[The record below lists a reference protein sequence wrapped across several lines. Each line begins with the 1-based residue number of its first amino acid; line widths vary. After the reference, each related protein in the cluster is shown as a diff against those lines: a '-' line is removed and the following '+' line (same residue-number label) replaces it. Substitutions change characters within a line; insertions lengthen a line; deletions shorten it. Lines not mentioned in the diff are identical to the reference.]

1 MSGTFRELR
10 RTPSRSAATVAAL
23 ALAVAALGIL
33 AVPGVSSSSLRALA
47 ADDHLSHLAVDT
59 TPLPDDSVLE
69 GLPGVTAAE
78 ARVSGTVGLPS
89 GDPLEV
95 VGIDPAAQSVDV
107 VRATEGR
114 LPERSGEVLVTPALR
129 DTGPSIGDRLPGPGG
144 GLSVVGIGTTAA
156 FEVDPVAVV
165 TPETAEALLG
175 VDGPTEV
182 LLRVEDPTEEAL
194 ASTTEELRSALAAV
208 GATFTGFPETFVGG
222 AHPLESEI
230 AMVSAMIGM
239 LGIVA
244 GAVAMVLLATTTAAV
259 ISERSAQTAVLRATG
274 SGPRATR
281 AALRRPAMA
290 AAALAAVIGIPLG
303 IAVAN
308 VIARMVLERF
318 AGITPGRVLSLPLVA
333 LSLVFLFVGAR
344 LASAHAA
351 RRAVAVPLAPAL
363 RDRDGLPF
371 GHRWWHRAAGRV
383 RARRVVPET
392 VLAAGRAGLWRP
404 GRTMGLTLQVA
415 SGAAALLV
423 VASLGTSLAE
433 FGAAEL
439 EPWRFGAMTSAVD
452 SSGGWPATLGG
463 GLPGS
468 AAPTSGEEA
477 GLSVDGSLVDT
488 EVEILGMARGTR
500 MLDTTVAA
508 GRWLSGPAGAQMDG
522 AAGAATAPGTPG
534 VPGTPEAVVTAGFAE
549 RRGIELGDRVELT
562 LPSGVHRV
570 EVVGLHRL
578 RSIAVFL
585 DREALGSML
594 GRPGAANV
602 VWSPVEPGP
611 VAAAAGELATT
622 STVALQDLTAEDRA
636 GRSMIMGIFWAI
648 GIVVTT
654 VAAIGFASSV
664 QMLVHD
670 RRRELATVRAAGGSS
685 GALRR
690 MLVAEVLPVTVLG
703 VVSGAVLAHLG
714 ARALMSAIES
724 AEALEIGYAFAVGA
738 LPWVAAG
745 AVLAT
750 VVLALVALRPVLRRP
765 PATTLRAAA

>member
-1 MSGTFRELR
+1 MSGTLRELR
-10 RTPSRSAATVAAL
+10 RAPLRSAATVAAL

-47 ADDHLSHLAVDT
+47 AEDHLSHLAVDT
-59 TPLPDDSVLE
+59 TPLPDAFAPE
-69 GLPGVTAAE
+69 AIAGVTEAE
-78 ARVSGTVGLPS
+78 ARVSGTIRLPS

-95 VGIDPAAQSVDV
+95 VGVDPVQQSVDV
-107 VRATEGR
+107 VSATEGR
-114 LPERSGEVLVTPALR
+114 LPERPGEVLVTPALR
-129 DTGPSIGDRLPGPGG
+129 DTGLSIGDRLPGPGS
-144 GLSVVGIGTTAA
+144 LSVVGVGSTAA
-156 FEVDPVAVV
+156 FDVEPVAVV
-165 TPETAEALLG
+165 TPATAEALLG

-194 ASTTEELRSALAAV
+194 ASTTEELRSAVAAV

-222 AHPLESEI
+222 AHPLEAEI

-239 LGIVA
+239 LGVVA
-244 GAVAMVLLATTTAAV
+244 GAVALVLLATTTAAV
-259 ISERSAQTAVLRATG
+259 ISERSAQTAVLRAMG

-318 AGITPGRVLSLPLVA
+318 AGITPGVVLSLPLVA
-333 LSLVFLFVGAR
+333 LSLAFLLVGAR

-363 RDRDGLPF
+363 RDRDGVPF

-383 RARRVVPET
+383 RARRLVPET

-404 GRTMGLTLQVA
+404 GRTTGLTLQVA
-415 SGAAALLV
+415 SGAAAVLV
-423 VASLGTSLAE
+423 VASLGASLAE
-433 FGAAEL
+433 FDAAEV
-439 EPWRFGAMTSAVD
+439 EPWRFGAVTAAVD
-452 SSGGWPATLGG
+452 SSGGWPATLGD
-463 GLPGS
+463 GLPGTG
-468 AAPTSGEEA
+468 APPPGEET
-477 GLSVDGSLVDT
+477 GLSVDGSLADT
-488 EVEILGMARGTR
+488 EVEVLGMARGTR
-500 MLDTTVAA
+500 MIDTTVVS
-508 GRWLSGPAGAQMDG
+508 GRWVSGPGVAP
-522 AAGAATAPGTPG
+522 TAPGP
-534 VPGTPEAVVTAGFAE
+534 PEAVVTAGFAE

-585 DREALGSML
+585 DREVLGSLL

-602 VWSPVEPGP
+602 VWSPGEPGA
-611 VAAAAGELATT
+611 VAAAAGGSAAT
-622 STVALQDLTAEDRA
+622 STVTLADLTAEDRA

-664 QMLVHD
+664 QMLVHE
-670 RRRELATVRAAGGSS
+670 RRRELATVRAAGGSA

-690 MLVAEVLPVTVLG
+690 MLVAEVLPVTALG

-724 AEALEIGYAFAVGA
+724 AEALEIGYAFALGA
-738 LPWVAAG
+738 LPGVAVG
-745 AVLAT
+745 AALVT
-750 VVLALVALRPVLRRP
+750 VALALVALRPVLRRS
-765 PATTLRAAA
+765 PATLLRAAA